1 MQYHAKQSI
10 TCKELSFC
18 VTHLVSPSSAPIKK
32 LPLILTGGMSSR
44 LYKFRLK
51 GSDKRQEIEL
61 VDGDNLKIAR
71 QKIARE
77 LSIDESL
84 DELVFIVSG
93 QILNDKSK
101 FSELSK
107 SQLPDDG
114 FILVVQKPVPDLRTP
129 RSLRGRSSRAA
140 AEEEA
145 KESLCESNDVPP
157 EGLLRDTMKHV
168 PTNNIDSAGGYQQK
182 GANEPDEGLASNNND
197 SGAGD
202 EQKGADEPDEGL
214 SSNNNDSGAG
224 DEQKGADEPDEGLSS
239 NNNDS
244 GAGDEQKG
252 ADEPDEGL
260 SSNKTDSGA
269 RDQDD
274 GDNDSSNGSDASASD
289 DSSEA
294 STSDDSSDASA
305 SDDSSSDDDSAN
317 SSSSRSS
324 SSASGASSSDSE
336 QEEDS
341 D

>member
-168 PTNNIDSAGGYQQK
+168 PTNNIDSAAGYQQK
-182 GANEPDEGLASNNND
+182 GANEPDEGLASN
-197 SGAGD
+197 
-202 EQKGADEPDEGL
+202 KT
-214 SSNNNDSGAG
+214 
-224 DEQKGADEPDEGLSS
+224 
-239 NNNDS
+239 DS

-305 SDDSSSDDDSAN
+305 SDNYSSDDDSAN